1 MDRGFDKLRLVTA
14 LGAKNFKILIIA
26 AAAGSKHPIVPS
38 SVQESYLEAEE
49 P

>member
-14 LGAKNFKILIIA
+14 LVAKIFIIA
-26 AAAGSKHPIVPS
+26 AAAGSEHPIVPS